1 MPNERACP
9 KHVARIPPHAILTVP
24 EVADL
29 FRVNTKTIYEAV
41 RMEKLPGAFRL
52 GRVVR
57 VHAPTLLAW
66 LEGRE
71 AAAEDELLPSVGA
84 DGLRPTK
91 E

>member
-9 KHVARIPPHAILTVP
+9 KHLARIPPHAVLTVP
-24 EVADL
+24 EVAEL
-29 FRVNTKTIYEAV
+29 FRVNAKTIYEAV
-41 RMEKLPGAFRL
+41 RMERLPGAFRL

-71 AAAEDELLPSVGA
+71 GAAQDELLPSPGA